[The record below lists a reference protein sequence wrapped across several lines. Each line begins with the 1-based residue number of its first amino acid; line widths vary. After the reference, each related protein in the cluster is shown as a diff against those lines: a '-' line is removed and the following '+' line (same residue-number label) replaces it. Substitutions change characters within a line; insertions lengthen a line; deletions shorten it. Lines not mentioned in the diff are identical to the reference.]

1 MNRSR
6 AEGPRDQAQKHSE
19 YRRGAVYPIRN
30 IEVLARHLVME
41 LKLNSLLS
49 QQRIRRT
56 RRISTNKKM
65 GKVGTMLSGTKTTE
79 KAEVLVAFL
88 LWYLVAQFALQPFRS
103 SLSLLREDSSL
114 EKNNR
119 HNLQHYKF

>member
-1 MNRSR
+1 
-6 AEGPRDQAQKHSE
+6 
-19 YRRGAVYPIRN
+19 
-30 IEVLARHLVME
+30 
-41 LKLNSLLS
+41 
-49 QQRIRRT
+49 
-56 RRISTNKKM
+56 M

-88 LWYLVAQFALQPFRS
+88 LWYLVAQFALHPFRS
-103 SLSLLREDSSL
+103 TLSLLREDSSL